1 MTIWTVS
8 REGQGFRLDSTH
20 HTAPCLV
27 GKAGLLQASD
37 KREGDMATPV
47 GDWPLRYVY
56 YRPDRVTLPD
66 TGLAC
71 VALTPSMGWC
81 DDPHHASY
89 NMPVELPFDASHET
103 LWREDGLYDVIVV
116 LGHNDSPPKPFFGS
130 AVFFHLREPD
140 TAYTAGCVAVSR
152 EDMMAFL
159 ATADTDTILRVTDE
173 GRPEDAP

>member
-1 MTIWTVS
+1 
-8 REGQGFRLDSTH
+8 
-20 HTAPCLV
+20 
-27 GKAGLLQASD
+27 
-37 KREGDMATPV
+37 MATPV
-47 GDWPLRYVY
+47 ATGRACSLLPAGPCHPAR
-56 YRPDRVTLPD
+56 YRPCLRC
-66 TGLAC
+66 A
-71 VALTPSMGWC
+71 TPSMGWC

-103 LWREDGLYDVIVV
+103 LWREDELYDVIVV